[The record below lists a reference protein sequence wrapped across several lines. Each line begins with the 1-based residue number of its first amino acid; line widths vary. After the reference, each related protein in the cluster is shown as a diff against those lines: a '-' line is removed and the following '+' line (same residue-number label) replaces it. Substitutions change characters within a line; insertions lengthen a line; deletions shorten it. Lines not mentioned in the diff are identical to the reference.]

1 MVTYW
6 SSGHLVMLVIEKQQY
21 HVQFMLLVASG
32 TINNMRFTSA
42 LLLLLTQDARS
53 LPESNVSSRRLNTEF
68 SCFGDHNFDLYF
80 KGKCTY
86 NELVARMD
94 VMVQENLSACPHTA
108 AEEVMFLL
116 GKLLHLCP
124 K

>member
-1 MVTYW
+1 
-6 SSGHLVMLVIEKQQY
+6 
-21 HVQFMLLVASG
+21 MLLVASG

>member
-1 MVTYW
+1 
-6 SSGHLVMLVIEKQQY
+6 
-21 HVQFMLLVASG
+21 
-32 TINNMRFTSA
+32 MRFTSA
-42 LLLLLTQDARS
+42 LLLLLTPVSANVQNSRHNQEARS
-53 LPESNVSSRRLNTEF
+53 IPESNVSSRRLNTEF

-94 VMVQENLSACPHTA
+94 VMVQENLSACSHTA

-116 GKLLHLCP
+116 GKMLNLCP

>member
-1 MVTYW
+1 
-6 SSGHLVMLVIEKQQY
+6 
-21 HVQFMLLVASG
+21 MLLHTTT
-32 TINNMRFTSA
+32 TINNMRLPST
-42 LLLLLTQDARS
+42 LLLLLTPVVSAKVQNLRNTQDARS
-53 LPESNVSSRRLNTEF
+53 IPESDVLSRRLNTEF

-94 VMVQENLSACPHTA
+94 VMVQENLSACNHTA

-116 GKLLHLCP
+116 GKILPFRP